1 VEEGTTLT
9 WLLQLGIS
17 ERRPKNFTH
26 EQDMAVGL
34 IVQLVEHCAGITEFR
49 DFSGLLSQRLTVS
62 SILSA
67 TIMSTLGRHY
77 GSFWGQKCN
86 KQSSHWKVH
95 LSCTNLILILR
106 FLYICNN
113 YYLLIIDYEII
124 CIFFSRSQFKRASR
138 DIFQSSSYLRNSC
151 FPSSVSICEL
161 IYFSNFVSQF
171 SCRDKN

>member
-1 VEEGTTLT
+1 
-9 WLLQLGIS
+9 LLQLGIS

-86 KQSSHWKVH
+86 KQSSH
-95 LSCTNLILILR
+95 
-106 FLYICNN
+106 
-113 YYLLIIDYEII
+113 
-124 CIFFSRSQFKRASR
+124 
-138 DIFQSSSYLRNSC
+138 
-151 FPSSVSICEL
+151 
-161 IYFSNFVSQF
+161 
-171 SCRDKN
+171 